1 MYKSILRPLLFL
13 IDPERIHRQL
23 VSVLKLYRHIP
34 FIRVWMHHTC
44 THQAPYQWNKLVL
57 TNRIG
62 LSAGF
67 DKAGEV
73 FSELA
78 DFGFGFIELGTVT
91 PSPQQGNPSPRIFRL
106 PKCDSLISRTG
117 FNNPGVDKFRE
128 NLHRHK
134 KRDCLIGININKN
147 PQSEGQTAVSDF
159 SNLFL
164 ALYNDADYF
173 TLNWGSI
180 DAELFTDVLE
190 ALTHYRKNHV
200 EKRPVFIKLP
210 ADITEE
216 TMTKVIG
223 LATQYGIE
231 GFIAT
236 GPTMDR
242 TNLHSYT
249 KEELDTIGA
258 GGVSGKGIGNKS
270 LNVVKYLRTHCD
282 KNMLIIGAGGIMS
295 PDDAKRMAE
304 AGADLVQIYSAFIYS
319 GPSIVKRI
327 AKEIN

>member
-13 IDPERIHRQL
+13 IDPEKIHRQL
-23 VSVLKLYRHIP
+23 ISFLKLYRHIP
-34 FIRVWMHHTC
+34 FIRIWMHRTC
-44 THQAPYQWNKLVL
+44 THQAPYQWNNLVL
-57 TNRIG
+57 RNRIG

-91 PSPQQGNPSPRIFRL
+91 PSPQQGNPAPRIFRL
-106 PKCDSLISRTG
+106 PKCESFISRTG
-117 FNNPGVDKFRE
+117 FNNPGIDKFRE

-134 KRDCLIGININKN
+134 KRDCLIGVNINKDSR
-147 PQSEGQTAVSDF
+147 SEGQAAISDF

-164 ALYNDADYF
+164 TLYNDVDYF

-180 DAELFTDVLE
+180 DAGLFANVLE
-190 ALTHYRKNHV
+190 VLVNYRENHV
-200 EKRPVFIKLP
+200 EKRPIFIKLP
-210 ADITEE
+210 ADIPEE
-216 TMTKVIG
+216 AMIKVIK

-242 TNLHSYT
+242 TNLQPYT
-249 KEELDTIGA
+249 EKELAAIGA
-258 GGVSGKGIGNKS
+258 GGISGKGIGNKS
-270 LNVVKYLRTHCD
+270 LNAVKFLRTHCD

-295 PDDAKRMAE
+295 PDDAKRMIE

-319 GPSIVKRI
+319 GPAVVKKI